1 MAKTKTYHIEV
12 LFTLPVMVTVKAEDL
27 DDAFDKA
34 EVKASEEFRENL
46 DKGLYGVSDFDCDAQ
61 TP

>member
-46 DKGLYGVSDFDCDAQ
+46 DK
-61 TP
+61 